1 MKKSLFTIAAI
12 MLTTGLLTGCG
23 DTQDVSGIKYT
34 PTKFS
39 VDANII
45 RDKDESRLMKEIH
58 NSNFERPKEEYKGDI
73 GIGEIT
79 IDETGTAPMYE
90 ISGADIIY
98 EDTTYVGLYDIV
110 NNIQIPYNRESFINF
125 LITSYDIPNET
136 QVFSSLTK
144 YDNIYNEDA
153 ESVDI
158 SVDEEFSG
166 HTRYNELKAKYGES
180 ATWELSLYTYGGN
193 NRVFI
198 CGCSKYTFV
207 VNVDSD
213 ISIKM
218 QDYIYNLDDILAVE
232 SEDNTE
238 ETDAILEQTEAE
250 IEAEVENMDEA
261 SIDNDLVGLENSES
275 EEIEDEATED

>member
-1 MKKSLFTIAAI
+1 MKKSLFAIATIL
-12 MLTTGLLTGCG
+12 MTTGLVTGCG
-23 DTQDVSGIKYT
+23 DTQDVSGVKYT

-39 VDANII
+39 VDANTI
-45 RDKDESRLMKEIH
+45 RDKDESALIKEIH
-58 NSNFERPKEEYKGDI
+58 NNNFERPKEEYKGEI

-90 ISGADIIY
+90 VSGADIIY

-110 NNIQIPYNRESFINF
+110 SSIQIPYAKESFINF
-125 LITSYDIPNET
+125 LVTSYDIPNET

-144 YDNIYNEDA
+144 YDTVYSEDA

-166 HTRYNELKAKYGES
+166 HTRYNELKATYGES
-180 ATWELSLYTYGGN
+180 ATWEISLYTYGGN

-218 QDYIYNLDDILAVE
+218 QDYIYTLDDVLAVE
-232 SEDNTE
+232 TEEVSEDTE
-238 ETDAILEQTEAE
+238 VSDNGEHIETEAE
-250 IEAEVENMDEA
+250 TSINNELAE
-261 SIDNDLVGLENSES
+261 LENSES
-275 EEIEDEATED
+275 EETVDETTEN